1 MEEEETECDSYFN
14 GDWYS
19 LTEECQCITAS
30 IEYID
35 MGNGYYGGANGC
47 KSCDGWACAECY
59 EGFMMNEWNSCVRM
73 ETTSEPSDAD
83 ACELCTQNSCLGNG
97 ACLLIEGGGEFTC
110 EVDPNHFTSQS
121 VCDRDYG
128 HWCSN
133 CYECPEVMCMMYC
146 EYGYVQ
152 DEYGCDTCVC
162 NDMPEEES
170 SMEEG
175 DSYQDVWSES
185 GLFHMMGNCD
195 VVGDC
200 VSSNNFPSSYGNNE
214 YCSISVMQ
222 DSAVSTDAHFMLE
235 TCCDNLIIDGIDV
248 EYRSSVPQ
256 RLRAGSYISFS
267 TDYSVTQGG
276 FQLCFS
282 AATQETTTTAMA
294 STDEPEEEESS
305 MDDADA
311 CELCTQN
318 SCLGNGACL
327 LIES

>member
-47 KSCDGWACAECY
+47 KSCDGWSCAECY

-162 NDMPEEES
+162 NDVGCSTYDTDAAFYSCDDPPENSCCDGYTLKGTSEDNMQCVPTDWDDYEFTCTDMPEEES
-170 SMEEG
+170 SMEE
-175 DSYQDVWSES
+175 
-185 GLFHMMGNCD
+185 
-195 VVGDC
+195 
-200 VSSNNFPSSYGNNE
+200 
-214 YCSISVMQ
+214 
-222 DSAVSTDAHFMLE
+222 
-235 TCCDNLIIDGIDV
+235 
-248 EYRSSVPQ
+248 
-256 RLRAGSYISFS
+256 
-267 TDYSVTQGG
+267 
-276 FQLCFS
+276 
-282 AATQETTTTAMA
+282 
-294 STDEPEEEESS
+294 
-305 MDDADA
+305 
-311 CELCTQN
+311 
-318 SCLGNGACL
+318 
-327 LIES
+327 